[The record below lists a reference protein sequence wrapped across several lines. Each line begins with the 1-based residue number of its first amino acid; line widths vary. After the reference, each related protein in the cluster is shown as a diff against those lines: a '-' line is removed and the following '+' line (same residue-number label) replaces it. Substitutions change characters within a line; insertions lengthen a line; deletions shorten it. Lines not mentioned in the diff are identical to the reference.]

1 MGNAMHLGEGQHGNL
16 PKEAVPLH
24 AERFGGGL
32 AVAHWTIR
40 QRGPRRAHLLIIE
53 SRSGT
58 ALLRGTSVAFE
69 APALVWLPSDLEG
82 EMQVEAGARGY
93 LLSISE
99 DFLDPDGGRQRGG
112 VASAPHPRS
121 PRAASRRAA
130 RSLVRRH
137 HPLLRRAGQRTAIT
151 APRLHDDDSSQL
163 LLLCLYLWR
172 AAISERLEDAPT
184 QRGDGPRLVGNFLQL
199 VELHYRDNWSV
210 ARYASTLG
218 VTDDKLHSH
227 CKREEGRSPRAI
239 IHARVIRE
247 ACTRLLQL
255 DLPVEQIG

>member
-1 MGNAMHLGEGQHGNL
+1 VLL
-16 PKEAVPLH
+16 PAAQL
-24 AERFGGGL
+24 
-32 AVAHWTIR
+32 VASFDAITHCCGALE
-40 QRGPRRAHLLIIE
+40 QEL
-53 SRSGT
+53 RSP
-58 ALLRGTSVAFE
+58 LRGCTTMIA
-69 APALVWLPSDLEG
+69 
-82 EMQVEAGARGY
+82 
-93 LLSISE
+93 
-99 DFLDPDGGRQRGG
+99 
-112 VASAPHPRS
+112 
-121 PRAASRRAA
+121 
-130 RSLVRRH
+130 
-137 HPLLRRAGQRTAIT
+137 
-151 APRLHDDDSSQL
+151 SQL
-163 LLLCLYLWR
+163 LLLGLYIWR

-255 DLPVEQIG
+255 DLPVEQIGYGLGFRDPGYFNRFFRKYQGDSPGAYRRRARLDLVRRDSSYASWP